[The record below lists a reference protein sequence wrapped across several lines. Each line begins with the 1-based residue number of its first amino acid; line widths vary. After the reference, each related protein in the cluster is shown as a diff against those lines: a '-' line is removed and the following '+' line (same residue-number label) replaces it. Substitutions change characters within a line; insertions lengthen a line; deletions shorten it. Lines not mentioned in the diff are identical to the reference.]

1 MKIEFPALQSE
12 PLIYFLVHGGVF
24 VLVLAVLFFLLG
36 FWFGASIWGR
46 YKHLSKLL
54 REENDGLRGEIAT
67 LKRRLAEQGLRPSA
81 GPAATPQLLTEVLP
95 SVGEIFPERAAFQ
108 YPALAALPPPE
119 EKSTT
124 PVAPEPATEPASNE
138 PTPVGKPPSRKPTI
152 KAKVKKE
159 TPEPIAEP
167 VVTEPVIAE
176 AAVAVSEEVAEVE
189 PFGFLLAGP
198 VEAPASKPSASALSS
213 IIKGSTTAPLFP
225 AAPTLAETKT
235 EPPVEPVAP
244 LLTLLPEVP
253 VIEAEIDPALGL
265 IYKQPP
271 PDADDLTK
279 IKGIATVLEK
289 RLHDLGIHTY
299 RQIASWD
306 DRHIR
311 EFSSRLAF
319 KDRIAREKWVEQ
331 ARTLSE
337 ARQSA

>member
-24 VLVLAVLFFLLG
+24 VLVLGVLFFLLG
-36 FWFGASIWGR
+36 LWFGASIWGR
-46 YKHLSKLL
+46 YKHLSRLL
-54 REENDGLRGEIAT
+54 REENEGLRGEIAN

-81 GPAATPQLLTEVLP
+81 NPAPTPQLLTEVLP
-95 SVGEIFPERAAFQ
+95 SVGDIFPERAFQ

-119 EKSTT
+119 EKSTE
-124 PVAPEPATEPASNE
+124 PVVSEPATEPASIE
-138 PTPVGKPPSRKPTI
+138 PTPASKPLSRKPTI

-159 TPEPIAEP
+159 TPEPVAEP
-167 VVTEPVIAE
+167 VVTEPVITE
-176 AAVAVSEEVAEVE
+176 SAVAVSEEVAEVE

-198 VEAPASKPSASALSS
+198 VESPASKPSTSALSS

-225 AAPTLAETKT
+225 AAPSLAETKA
-235 EPPVEPVAP
+235 EPPVEPVAS

-253 VIEAEIDPALGL
+253 VIEPEIDPALGL

-337 ARQSA
+337 TRHTA